1 MERSYVLSFPLEA
14 ESEHEAMIAGSEITP
29 SSLAQF
35 KNVRWISSGVTYWE
49 D

>member
-1 MERSYVLSFPLEA
+1 
-14 ESEHEAMIAGSEITP
+14 MIAGSDITL

-49 D
+49 DQSIANRPRQRPALATGSS